1 MKKAVI
7 TILGLIGHMDK
18 VPVKIIDGKVEYKS
32 KPKTIQQK
40 AVYALEKGLELDITL
55 SEQEK
60 HLNMLTLLAQKKEIP
75 IIAIGTEKAISI
87 QKEALEYENIS
98 NKNIKFITIE
108 EQEYSETL
116 AIINQEI
123 EKYESVIFD
132 VSHGFRHLPILS
144 IIALIIQNIKDINKV
159 QNILFAKEKIPLKK
173 YEIVDLKSYLEI
185 ANFSYILAT
194 FEKNYTLSNTGDFY
208 NDKYLE
214 VVDGLRILS
223 GHILSNSLQ
232 QLFEKEN
239 ILDKTI
245 DNLTQLL
252 EDDNIKTFK
261 NLIFNINEHLTKIK
275 ELNKLSKSEQ
285 LLKMAKMMKERDY
298 LLNSITLLY
307 ESLGFYC
314 VGILASLDPK
324 IKKHIHEYKKQN
336 SESGYELT
344 SYELTSQS
352 LNIIKNPQKFTG
364 SYLFDK
370 SKKSTSGQKTS
381 LQNKKKKLKEKL
393 PENILNIIKNEGF
406 EISLTQISTKKDSSI
421 KDIILNKLEEKDFS
435 QLQELI
441 QNVKKLRDNL
451 AHGNSSEKIDNIKT
465 LLTKYMSDYDKE
477 RENFEKNSDY

>member
-32 KPKTIQQK
+32 KPKTMQQK
-40 AVYALEKGLELDITL
+40 AIYALEKGLDLDITF

-60 HLNMLTLLAQKKEIP
+60 QLNMLTLLAQEKEIP
-75 IIAIGTEKAISI
+75 IIAIGTAKAISI
-87 QKEALEYENIS
+87 QKEALEYENIN

-144 IIALIIQNIKDINKV
+144 IIALIIQNIKDIDKV
-159 QNILFAKEKIPLKK
+159 QNILFAKEKIPSKK

-214 VVDGLRILS
+214 VVEDLRILS

-245 DNLTQLL
+245 DNLNQLL
-252 EDDNIKTFK
+252 EDENIKTFK
-261 NLIFNINEHLTKIK
+261 NLILKINEHLIKIK
-275 ELNKLSKSEQ
+275 KLNKLSKSEQ

-307 ESLGFYC
+307 ESIGFYC
-314 VGILASLDPK
+314 VEVLESLDPK
-324 IKKHIHEYKKQN
+324 IKKYINEYKKQN
-336 SESGYELT
+336 SES
-344 SYELTSQS
+344 SYDLTSQS

-370 SKKSTSGQKTS
+370 SKKLTSGQKTS

-406 EISLTQISTKKDSSI
+406 EISLTQISTKKDSST
-421 KDIILNKLEEKDFS
+421 KDIILERLEEKDFS

-465 LLTKYMSDYDKE
+465 LLTRYMSDYDKE
-477 RENFEKNSDY
+477 RKIFEKNSDY